1 MATFMQWIHLG
12 AAVMGVGGIA
22 FLLFLLI
29 PSARVLSPQE
39 RDAFLKKVLGR
50 FRWVAWSVILLLVAS
65 GLYNVRAY
73 YWELAWGRAW
83 LLLSIKIFLA
93 FLVFAVSLTL
103 TLPLPF
109 LARFRER
116 RERWLSVA
124 FALAMVVIL
133 ISAYLRRS

>member
-1 MATFMQWIHLG
+1 MTTFMQWIHLS
-12 AAVMGVGGIA
+12 AAVIGVGGIA

-29 PSARVLSPQE
+29 PSARVLAPEQH
-39 RDAFLKKVLGR
+39 DALLKRVQGR
-50 FRWVAWSVILLLVAS
+50 FRWVSWSVIVLLTGS

-83 LLLSIKIFLA
+83 FWLTIKISLA
-93 FLVFAVSLTL
+93 LLVFAVSLAL

-109 LARFRER
+109 LARFREQ

-124 FALAMVVIL
+124 LALAMIVIL
-133 ISAYLRRS
+133 ISAYLRRG

>member
-1 MATFMQWIHLG
+1 MSTFMQWIHLA
-12 AAVMGVGGIA
+12 AAVVGVGGIA

-29 PSARVLSPQE
+29 PSTRLLHPEQRE
-39 RDAFLKKVLGR
+39 LLMKKVLRR
-50 FRWVAWSVILLLVAS
+50 FRLVNWSVIALLLVS

-83 LLLSIKIFLA
+83 ALLTIKIVLA
-93 FLVFAVSLTL
+93 LLVFAVSLSL
-103 TLPLPF
+103 TLPLPIF
-109 LARFRER
+109 ARFRER
-116 RERWLSVA
+116 REQWLATA